1 MVNGSALESIRVIDA
16 STLFA
21 GPTVAAMLSDMGA
34 DVIKIEHP
42 NRPDSSRGHGAVKDN
57 VGLWWKMIGRN
68 KRNIAIDLHNHDGQE
83 VFLKLI
89 ESADILVENF
99 RPGKL
104 ASWGLS
110 YERMSKIN
118 PGLIVVRITGFGQ
131 IGPRSQEPG
140 FGTLAE
146 AMSGFASMTGQ
157 PDGPPTL
164 PPLALADT
172 ITGITGAYAAVVAL
186 YARTNNG
193 GLGQE
198 IDLSLIEPMMAVL
211 GPQITVYDQLGII
224 AERHGNRSVNN
235 APRNLYQAS
244 DGKWIAISTSSQSI
258 AERVMTMVG
267 RPDYIDQPWFQSGA
281 ERAKRAEELDDAIKN
296 WLKEK
301 DSTEALEAFRQA
313 QAAATLVYDVSD
325 LVTDPQLQALNTIQK
340 IQDPELGE
348 VKMQNVPFRMS
359 RTPGEI
365 RWAGRPHA
373 SDTDHI
379 LTELGYSAEEVNRLK
394 QTGEVK

>member
-1 MVNGSALESIRVIDA
+1 MSIGSALGDIRVIDA

-21 GPTVAAMLSDMGA
+21 GPTVASMLSDMGA
-34 DVIKIEHP
+34 DVVKVEHP
-42 NRPDSSRGHGAVKDN
+42 NRPDSSRGHGASKGT

-68 KRNIAIDLHNHDGQE
+68 KRNIAIDLHNDDGQE
-83 VFLKLI
+83 VFLKLV

-110 YERMSKIN
+110 YERMAEIN

-131 IGPRSQEPG
+131 VGPRSHEPG

-146 AMSGFASMTGQ
+146 AMSGFASMTGE

-164 PPLALADT
+164 PPLALADS
-172 ITGITGAYAAVVAL
+172 IAGITGAYAALAAL
-186 YARTNNG
+186 HARSING

-198 IDLSLIEPMMAVL
+198 IDLSLVEPMMSVL
-211 GPQITVYDQLGII
+211 GPQITAYDQLGIV

-235 APRNLYQAS
+235 APRNLYQAA

-258 AERVMTMVG
+258 AERVMMMVG
-267 RPDYIDQPWFQSGA
+267 RADYVEQPWFQSGA
-281 ERAKRAEELDDAIKN
+281 ERAKHADELDDAIN
-296 WLKEK
+296 AWLKDK

-325 LVTDPQLQALNTIQK
+325 LINDPQLAALNAIQSV
-340 IQDPELGE
+340 QDPELGE
-348 VKMQNVPFRMS
+348 LKMQNVPFRMS

-365 RWAGRPHA
+365 RWAGKPHA
-373 SDTDHI
+373 SDTDQI
-379 LTELGYSAEEVNRLK
+379 LSELGYSEEEVEALK